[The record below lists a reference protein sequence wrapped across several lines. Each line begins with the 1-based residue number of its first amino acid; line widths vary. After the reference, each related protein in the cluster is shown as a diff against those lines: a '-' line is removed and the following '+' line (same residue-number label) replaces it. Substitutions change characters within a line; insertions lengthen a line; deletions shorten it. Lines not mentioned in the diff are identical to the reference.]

1 MRFVWIT
8 PCVVSVTQFVTVR
21 LQLYSVIWRLKLWLA
36 ALSSHRDKK
45 KSKKFE
51 VQNGRR
57 FVKAFVFRKQLLK
70 VTSKRY
76 RTNSGTATSSIPVGT
91 KENVHFH

>member
-8 PCVVSVTQFVTVR
+8 PCVVLVTQFVTVR
-21 LQLYSVIWRLKLWLA
+21 LQPYSVIWRLKRWLA
-36 ALSSHRDKK
+36 ALSSRRDKK

-57 FVKAFVFRKQLLK
+57 FVKVFVFRKQPLK
-70 VTSKRY
+70 VTSNCY
-76 RTNSGTATSSIPVGT
+76 RTNSGTAALSIPVGT
-91 KENVHFH
+91 KDNRHFH